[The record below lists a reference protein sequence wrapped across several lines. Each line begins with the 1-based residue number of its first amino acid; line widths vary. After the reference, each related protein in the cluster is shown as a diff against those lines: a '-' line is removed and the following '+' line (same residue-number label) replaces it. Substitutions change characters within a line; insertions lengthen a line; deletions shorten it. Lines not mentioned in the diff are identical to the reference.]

1 MISKELFS
9 YSKDMLKRGEPVE
22 SVKKLVGDMGR
33 WTSEDIDNA
42 VEAIL
47 KDTEEAKSEGRDP
60 KTPAELLVQVE
71 SMPKVP
77 ADNPVGG
84 VSDTDVPKEGKKCTK
99 RKVIMLGVVVLV
111 IIAAIFVMKGVM
123 DNNEDGVEQDAI
135 RTAMFSVLPE
145 STLYYDT
152 HVGGYNPDAVESND
166 CTADFFGYG
175 SLVAVIRDIEKIA
188 QNPVTCKIAID
199 GESWSM
205 SALLKDTS
213 LSYCWLAD
221 VNISDSGTFHES
233 SIASGGGSE
242 PATCE

>member
-33 WTSEDIDNA
+33 WTPEDIDNA
-42 VEAIL
+42 VDAIQ
-47 KDTEEAKSEGRDP
+47 KDVEDAKKEGRDP
-60 KTPAELLVQVE
+60 KTPAELLLQVE
-71 SMPKVP
+71 SMPKVSVENP
-77 ADNPVGG
+77 ASE
-84 VSDTDVPKEGKKCTK
+84 VSGTNVSNTEGRRKKFNI
-99 RKVIMLGVVVLV
+99 IMLGVVALV
-111 IIAAIFVMKGVM
+111 IIIAIFVMKGIM
-123 DNNEDGVEQDAI
+123 DSNESGVEQAAI

-175 SLVAVIRDIEKIA
+175 SLVTVVRDIEKIA
-188 QNPVTCKIAID
+188 QNPVICKIAID

-205 SALLKDTS
+205 SAQLKDTD

-221 VNISDSGTFHES
+221 VNISDNGTFHES
-233 SIASGGGSE
+233 SIASGGGGE